1 MRPKVKRFTSKMR
14 ILPFPPNPKHTMKL
28 KIETPIILGACLA
41 LIGTASADTI
51 KWTGGGDGVSLF
63 QEANWD
69 AAGGTL
75 IGDYIPKGPAT
86 TPHDLIVDSNNG
98 TANSGIGGTN
108 GWGGTLDLAN
118 VGSITVTNGTFRMST
133 TAVIKN
139 GSANI
144 TGSNFGYIQGTLEN
158 VDFVSNGGLSLS
170 GSLDILNGSSV
181 LATWFAFGG
190 TSDIGG
196 ASTLTIREDGAGSF
210 NGTTLNF
217 LDFESTIVYSNAGRT
232 IAEVTSEHLS
242 KFTVNGD
249 AAVVGTNINIF
260 TNGDGFTTVQAVPEP
275 QTFVLLG
282 GLVALTSVMLRRRT
296 R

>member
-1 MRPKVKRFTSKMR
+1 MNMTHKFALSIGVCLT
-14 ILPFPPNPKHTMKL
+14 
-28 KIETPIILGACLA
+28 LGA
-41 LIGTASADTI
+41 TASADTI
-51 KWTGGGDGVSLF
+51 TWTGAPGGDGVSLF

-75 IGDYIPKGPAT
+75 IGDYIPKGPGT
-86 TPHDLIVDSNNG
+86 TPHDLVVDSNNG
-98 TANSGIGGTN
+98 TGNSGIGGTN

-118 VGSITVTNGTFRMST
+118 VGSITVTNGTFRMGT
-133 TAVIKN
+133 TAVIKD

-144 TGSNFGYIQGTLEN
+144 TGSNFGYIQGTLDN
-158 VDFVSNGGLSLS
+158 ADFVSNWGLNLL

-181 LATWFAFGG
+181 EANWFANGG

-210 NGTTLNF
+210 NSTTLNF
-217 LDFESTIVYSNAGRT
+217 LDFDSTIVYSNVNRT

-249 AAVVGTNINIF
+249 AAVVGDNILIY
-260 TNGDGFTTVQAVPEP
+260 TNGSGFTTVQAVPEP
-275 QTFVLLG
+275 QTFALLG
-282 GLVALTSVMLRRRT
+282 GLVALTSVVLRRRT

>member
-1 MRPKVKRFTSKMR
+1 MQ
-14 ILPFPPNPKHTMKL
+14 NA
-28 KIETPIILGACLA
+28 LGACLA
-41 LIGTASADTI
+41 LNSAASADTI
-51 KWTGGGDGVSLF
+51 NWTGDGDAISLF

-75 IGDYIPKGPAT
+75 NGDYIPKGPAT
-86 TPHDLIVDSNNG
+86 TPHDLVVASNNG
-98 TANSGIGGTN
+98 TGNSGIGGTN

-118 VGSITVTNGTFRMST
+118 VGSITVTNGTFRMGT

-144 TGSNFGYIQGTLEN
+144 TGSNFDYIQGTLDN
-158 VDFVSNGGLSLS
+158 AGFVSNWGLTLL

-181 LATWFAFGG
+181 EATWFANGDI
-190 TSDIGG
+190 SDIGG

-217 LDFESTIVYSNAGRT
+217 LDFESTIVYSAVGRT
-232 IAEVTSEHLS
+232 IADVTSEHLS
-242 KFTVNGD
+242 SFTVNGD
-249 AAVVGTNINIF
+249 AAVLGTNINIF

-275 QTFVLLG
+275 QAFALLG
-282 GLVALTSVMLRRRT
+282 GLLALTSVMLRRRNP
-296 R
+296 